1 MLNHTGALW
10 HYLGSFILYT
20 LGAVALIYG
29 AYWYARRSTRGALPD
44 TVQHSQLQLPALEIE
59 SVLALEPQKTLYVI
73 RSGQERFLVSS
84 SGDNTT
90 LLSRLEPVFTEQAEV
105 SEIPVVQ
112 ETSRLEPWYALQQ
125 PLNQSLNQPLNQP
138 LKSETFGSR
147 FIKSVQWL
155 VSSRMK

>member
-10 HYLGSFILYT
+10 HYLGSFVLYT

-29 AYWYARRSTRGALPD
+29 AYWYARRSGRGALPD
-44 TVQHSQLQLPALEIE
+44 TTPNSQLQIPALEIE

-90 LLSRLEPVFTEQAEV
+90 LLSRLEPVVTEPAEV
-105 SEIPVVQ
+105 SEEIPVVQ
-112 ETSRLEPWYALQQ
+112 ETPRLEPWYALQQ
-125 PLNQSLNQPLNQP
+125 PLNQSLSQP